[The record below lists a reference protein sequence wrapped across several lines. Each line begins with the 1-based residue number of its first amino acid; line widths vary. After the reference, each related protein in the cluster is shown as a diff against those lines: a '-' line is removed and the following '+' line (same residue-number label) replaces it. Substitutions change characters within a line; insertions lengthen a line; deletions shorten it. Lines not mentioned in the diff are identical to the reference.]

1 MTVRENGQN
10 AIASKYRTVFQRE
23 YANII
28 SMENTYINLYLD
40 MFTQFAALM
49 QVERRIAGG
58 DAQV

>member
-10 AIASKYRTVFQRE
+10 AITSKYRAVFQCE
-23 YANII
+23 YASII
-28 SMENTYINLYLD
+28 SMENTYIYIWICLLNLLH
-40 MFTQFAALM
+40 LM